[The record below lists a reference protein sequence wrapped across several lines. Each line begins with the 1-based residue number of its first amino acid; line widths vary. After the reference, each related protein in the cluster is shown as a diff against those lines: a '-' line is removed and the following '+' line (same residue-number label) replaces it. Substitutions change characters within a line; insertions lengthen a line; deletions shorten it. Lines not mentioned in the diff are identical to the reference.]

1 MCYGLGLTAG
11 SALLSHLGDMREI
24 RQRQNCT
31 ARAKCFLIEFYSVF
45 SLWSLMSVTEKALGY
60 SWKKER
66 VPGCSW
72 LLLILRLL
80 LAVFEVFVDSVAQ
93 EGPNLA
99 HEGTTTTSPEA
110 LQGGQE

>member
-1 MCYGLGLTAG
+1 
-11 SALLSHLGDMREI
+11 
-24 RQRQNCT
+24 
-31 ARAKCFLIEFYSVF
+31 
-45 SLWSLMSVTEKALGY
+45 MSVTEKALGY

-99 HEGTTTTSPEA
+99 HEGTTTTSPCEA
-110 LQGGQE
+110 NRAGSLGAQAPDPGTQMPGNH